1 MNFIIL
7 WNVIFFSND
16 RKIHLNKRFCKNP
29 NIIKF
34 NELMNTNNIAI
45 LKSLAK
51 FVKKIFNAVCSSWLM
66 HLYLIICLFVLS
78 TYLYICYMTLTCND
92 TFIWIFLFVPHVPVI
107 WFWVN
112 KWIELKLKRW
122 AWTTGRQLFFFPN
135 VAAKI

>member
-1 MNFIIL
+1 MEFNY
-7 WNVIFFSND
+7 FFSND
-16 RKIHLNKRFCKNP
+16 RKIHLNERFCKIP

-66 HLYLIICLFVLS
+66 HLYLVICLFVLS

-112 KWIELKLKRW
+112 KWIELGPGMASLHVFDVFVMKNFYR
-122 AWTTGRQLFFFPN
+122 FDNF
-135 VAAKI
+135 